1 MKSIKLTGPT
11 IVGGVLRRP
20 HENPLT
26 VSNKEASR
34 LVTADVLA
42 EDPADAVGD
51 DPEDSAE
58 DSTGKAGNAK

>member
-26 VSNKEASR
+26 VSNKEARR

-42 EDPADAVGD
+42 EDPADAAGD
-51 DPEDSAE
+51 DPEDSTE
-58 DSTGKAGNAK
+58 GDPGKVGDAK